1 MSKSHMN
8 RLRELVAEYG
18 EDWDCI
24 GDALGVLPSRA
35 RHNWRKYSG
44 DISAW
49 SLDDTLR
56 LQRLTEAGVKP
67 EEAAKLLG
75 AKPHWACLA
84 KTFSIRQSAPSD

>member
-1 MSKSHMN
+1 MTKSRLD

-35 RHNWRKYSG
+35 RHNWLKNSG
-44 DISAW
+44 DSSTW
-49 SLDDTLR
+49 SLEDTLR
-56 LQRLTEAGVKP
+56 LRHLTEAGVKP

-75 AKPHWACLA
+75 AKSHWACLA
-84 KTFSIRQSAPSD
+84 KAYNIRQS